1 VKMSYPFI
9 HTGAFTD
16 ELGFR
21 KEVREMRFKSGEL
34 ISAEKMN
41 KLVEKVEELEK
52 KIIELEDVV
61 EHLKVKLGIRIKGE

>member
-1 VKMSYPFI
+1 MSYPFI
-9 HTGAFTD
+9 HTGAFID
-16 ELGFR
+16 EVGFR
-21 KEVREMRFKSGEL
+21 KEVREMHFKSGEL